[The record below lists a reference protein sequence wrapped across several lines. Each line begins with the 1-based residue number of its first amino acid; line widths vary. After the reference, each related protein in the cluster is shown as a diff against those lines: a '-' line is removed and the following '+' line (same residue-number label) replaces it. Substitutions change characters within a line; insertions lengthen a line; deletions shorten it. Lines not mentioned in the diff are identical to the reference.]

1 MASFGVTSTFGLT
14 APSGY
19 LQSSEESV
27 DVEVATIKNATGQ
40 VVEAIPKPRSTTTVN
55 IKTKGDASL
64 STVVTGNFSALA
76 ITSSK
81 FSQSNDDFSTSE
93 ITGTLYE

>member
-1 MASFGVTSTFGLT
+1 MASFGVLGTFGLT
-14 APSGY
+14 APTGY

-40 VVEAIPKPRSTTTVN
+40 VAEAIPKPRSTTTVN
-55 IKTKGDASL
+55 VKTKGDAGL
-64 STVVTGNFSALA
+64 STVVTGNFTALS

-93 ITGTLYE
+93 ITGTLYL

>member
-1 MASFGVTSTFGLT
+1 M
-14 APSGY
+14 
-19 LQSSEESV
+19 
-27 DVEVATIKNATGQ
+27 EVATIKNATGQ
-40 VVEAIPKPRSTTTVN
+40 VAEAIPKPRSTTTVT
-55 IKTKGDASL
+55 IKTKGEALL
-64 STVVTGNFSALA
+64 STVVTGNFSALS

>member
-1 MASFGVTSTFGLT
+1 MASFGVLGTFGLT
-14 APSGY
+14 APTGY

-27 DVEVATIKNATGQ
+27 DVEVATIKNELGQ
-40 VVEAIPKPRSTTTVN
+40 IAEAIPKPRSTTTVN
-55 IKTKGDASL
+55 VKTKGDAGL
-64 STVVTGNFSALA
+64 STVVTGNFTALS

-93 ITGTLYE
+93 ITGTLYL

>member
-1 MASFGVTSTFGLT
+1 M
-14 APSGY
+14 
-19 LQSSEESV
+19 
-27 DVEVATIKNATGQ
+27 EVATIKNATGQ
-40 VVEAIPKPRSTTTVN
+40 VAEAIAKPRSTTTVN
-55 IKTKGDASL
+55 IKTKGEALL
-64 STVVTGNFSALA
+64 STVVTGNFSALS